1 MGEKYLTNLFSY
13 KLSFYSIN
21 KLSFKKIILFL
32 SFIFFILSNSLA
44 YSQEN
49 MPDFPYD
56 PEENATQ
63 KKRCAKICLKR
74 RDACLKI
81 EIDNPQSEQMCQ
93 SQMIVCIN
101 QCR

>member
-1 MGEKYLTNLFSY
+1 MNLFNHQLIFY
-13 KLSFYSIN
+13 RYIKLY
-21 KLSFKKIILFL
+21 LKKIILLFSL
-32 SFIFFILSNSLA
+32 LFFIATNSVV
-44 YSQEN
+44 YFQEN

-56 PEENATQ
+56 PEEKATQ
-63 KKRCAKICLKR
+63 KKICAKICLKR

>member
-1 MGEKYLTNLFSY
+1 MNLFNHQLIFY
-13 KLSFYSIN
+13 RYIKLY
-21 KLSFKKIILFL
+21 LKKIILLFSL
-32 SFIFFILSNSLA
+32 LFFIATNSVV

-56 PEENATQ
+56 PEEKATQ
-63 KKRCAKICLKR
+63 KKICAKICLKR

-81 EIDNPQSEQMCQ
+81 EVDNPQSEQMCQ
-93 SQMIVCIN
+93 SRMIVCIN

>member
-1 MGEKYLTNLFSY
+1 MNLFNHQLILY
-13 KLSFYSIN
+13 RYIKLY
-21 KLSFKKIILFL
+21 LKKIILFFSL
-32 SFIFFILSNSLA
+32 LFFIATNSVV

-56 PEENATQ
+56 PEEKATQ
-63 KKRCAKICLKR
+63 KKIGAKICLKR

>member
-1 MGEKYLTNLFSY
+1 MNLSSY
-13 KLSFYSIN
+13 VIDVKNMLS
-21 KLSFKKIILFL
+21 LKIIVVFI
-32 SFIFFILSNSLA
+32 SFIFFSLNITIA

-56 PEENATQ
+56 PEEEATQ

>member
-1 MGEKYLTNLFSY
+1 MNLFNHQLIFY
-13 KLSFYSIN
+13 RYIKLY
-21 KLSFKKIILFL
+21 LKKIILLFSL
-32 SFIFFILSNSLA
+32 LFFIATNSVV

-56 PEENATQ
+56 PEEKATQ
-63 KKRCAKICLKR
+63 KKICAKICLKR

-81 EIDNPQSEQMCQ
+81 EIDNPQSELMCQ

>member
-1 MGEKYLTNLFSY
+1 MNLFNHQ
-13 KLSFYSIN
+13 LIFYRYIE
-21 KLSFKKIILFL
+21 LYLKKIILLFSL
-32 SFIFFILSNSLA
+32 LFFMSSNSIV

-56 PEENATQ
+56 PEEKATQ
-63 KKRCAKICLKR
+63 KKICAKICLKR

-81 EIDNPQSEQMCQ
+81 ESDNPQAEQMCQ

>member
-1 MGEKYLTNLFSY
+1 MNLFNHQLIFY
-13 KLSFYSIN
+13 RYIKLY
-21 KLSFKKIILFL
+21 LKKIILFFSL
-32 SFIFFILSNSLA
+32 LFFIATNSVV

-56 PEENATQ
+56 PEEKATQ
-63 KKRCAKICLKR
+63 KKICAKICLKR

-81 EIDNPQSEQMCQ
+81 EIDNPQSEQMWQ

>member
-1 MGEKYLTNLFSY
+1 
-13 KLSFYSIN
+13 
-21 KLSFKKIILFL
+21 
-32 SFIFFILSNSLA
+32 
-44 YSQEN
+44 

-56 PEENATQ
+56 PEEKATQ
-63 KKRCAKICLKR
+63 KKICAKICLKR

-81 EIDNPQSEQMCQ
+81 ESDNPQADQMCQ

>member
-1 MGEKYLTNLFSY
+1 MNLFNY
-13 KLSFYSIN
+13 QLIFYRYIKLY
-21 KLSFKKIILFL
+21 LKKIILLFSL
-32 SFIFFILSNSLA
+32 LFFIATNFVV

-56 PEENATQ
+56 PEEKATQ
-63 KKRCAKICLKR
+63 KKICAKICLKR

>member
-1 MGEKYLTNLFSY
+1 MNLFNHQLIFY
-13 KLSFYSIN
+13 RYIKLY
-21 KLSFKKIILFL
+21 LKKIILLFSL
-32 SFIFFILSNSLA
+32 LFFMSSNSIV

-56 PEENATQ
+56 PEEKATQ
-63 KKRCAKICLKR
+63 KKICAKICLKR

-81 EIDNPQSEQMCQ
+81 EIDNPQAEQMCQ

>member
-1 MGEKYLTNLFSY
+1 MNLFNH
-13 KLSFYSIN
+13 KLIFYSYI
-21 KLSFKKIILFL
+21 KLYLKKIILLFSL
-32 SFIFFILSNSLA
+32 LFFIAANSVV

-56 PEENATQ
+56 PEEKATQ
-63 KKRCAKICLKR
+63 KKICAKICLKR

>member
-1 MGEKYLTNLFSY
+1 MNLFNHQLIFNMTMKFS
-13 KLSFYSIN
+13 LNI
-21 KLSFKKIILFL
+21 IILL
-32 SFIFFILSNSLA
+32 FILLFFISTNSVV

-56 PEENATQ
+56 PEEKATQ
-63 KKRCAKICLKR
+63 KKICAKICLKR

-81 EIDNPQSEQMCQ
+81 ESDNPQSEQMCQ

>member
-1 MGEKYLTNLFSY
+1 MNLFNH
-13 KLSFYSIN
+13 KLIFSMTMKFS
-21 KLSFKKIILFL
+21 LKIIILLFSL
-32 SFIFFILSNSLA
+32 LFFISTNSVV

-56 PEENATQ
+56 PEEKATQ
-63 KKRCAKICLKR
+63 KKICAKICLKR

-81 EIDNPQSEQMCQ
+81 ESDNPQAEQMCQ

>member
-1 MGEKYLTNLFSY
+1 MNLFNHQLIFY
-13 KLSFYSIN
+13 RYIKLY
-21 KLSFKKIILFL
+21 LKKIILLFSL
-32 SFIFFILSNSLA
+32 LFFFATNSVV

-56 PEENATQ
+56 PEEKATQ
-63 KKRCAKICLKR
+63 KKICAKICLKR

>member
-1 MGEKYLTNLFSY
+1 MNLFNHQLIFSMTM
-13 KLSFYSIN
+13 KFSL
-21 KLSFKKIILFL
+21 KIIILLFSL
-32 SFIFFILSNSLA
+32 LFFISTNSVV

-56 PEENATQ
+56 PEEKATQ
-63 KKRCAKICLKR
+63 KKICAKICLKR

-81 EIDNPQSEQMCQ
+81 ESDNPQAEQMCQ

>member
-1 MGEKYLTNLFSY
+1 MNLFSY

-21 KLSFKKIILFL
+21 KLSLKKIILFL
-32 SFIFFILSNSLA
+32 SFICFILSNSLA

-63 KKRCAKICLKR
+63 KKDVQKFVLKEEMHV
-74 RDACLKI
+74 LK
-81 EIDNPQSEQMCQ
+81 
-93 SQMIVCIN
+93 
-101 QCR
+101 

>member
-1 MGEKYLTNLFSY
+1 MNLSSY
-13 KLSFYSIN
+13 VIDVKNMLS
-21 KLSFKKIILFL
+21 LKIIVVFI
-32 SFIFFILSNSLA
+32 SFIFFSLNITIA

-56 PEENATQ
+56 PEEEATQ

-81 EIDNPQSEQMCQ
+81 ELDNPQSEQMCQ

>member
-1 MGEKYLTNLFSY
+1 MNLSSY
-13 KLSFYSIN
+13 VFDVKNMLI
-21 KLSFKKIILFL
+21 LKIIIVFI
-32 SFIFFILSNSLA
+32 SFMCFSLNITIA

-56 PEENATQ
+56 PEEEATQ

-81 EIDNPQSEQMCQ
+81 ELDNPQSEQMCQ

>member
-1 MGEKYLTNLFSY
+1 MNLSSY
-13 KLSFYSIN
+13 VFGVKNILS
-21 KLSFKKIILFL
+21 LKIIIVFI
-32 SFIFFILSNSLA
+32 SFMCFSLNSTIV

-56 PEENATQ
+56 PEEEATQ

-81 EIDNPQSEQMCQ
+81 ELDNPQSEQMCQ